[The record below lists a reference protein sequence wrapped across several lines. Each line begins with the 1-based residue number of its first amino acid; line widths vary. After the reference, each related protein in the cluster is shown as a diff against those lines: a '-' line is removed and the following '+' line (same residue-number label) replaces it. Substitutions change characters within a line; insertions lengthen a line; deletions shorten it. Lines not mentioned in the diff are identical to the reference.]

1 MDETREQLY
10 ARALSPRQVLSW
22 DYFARVCR
30 KAEAEVLDAFYG
42 GNPFCAVI

>member
-30 KAEAEVLDAFYG
+30 KVKVLDALYG
-42 GNPFCAVI
+42 SNPFCAVI

>member
-22 DYFARVCR
+22 DYFAHVCR
-30 KAEAEVLDAFYG
+30 KVEVLDALYG
-42 GNPFCAVI
+42 SNPFCAVI